1 VENVRLFYMFVYY
14 NRTTTTAVTFLA
26 SKYDCKIDAK
36 GRLVLPSRIKGN
48 FPEDTGNE
56 VVLRMAFEPCLIL
69 YPMVEF
75 KKTYQKIAGLN
86 EFNKEHRAL
95 QRNFFSSIQ
104 TVEIDGNGRIL
115 IPKQML
121 EYAGLDKNALVVGT
135 GMRVEIWNPERY
147 GAQEIDNPDELSQLA
162 EKYLME

>member
-1 VENVRLFYMFVYY
+1 M
-14 NRTTTTAVTFLA
+14 TFLA

-36 GRLVLPSRIKGN
+36 GRLVLPARIKGS

-104 TVEIDGNGRIL
+104 PVEIDSSGRIL
-115 IPKQML
+115 LPKAMM
-121 EYAGLDKNALVVGT
+121 EYAGLEKEAMVVGT
-135 GMRVEIWNPERY
+135 GQRVEIWNPERY
-147 GAQEIDNPDELSQLA
+147 SDQAIDDPEELSKLA
-162 EKYLME
+162 EKYLMD

>member
-1 VENVRLFYMFVYY
+1 M
-14 NRTTTTAVTFLA
+14 TFLA

-36 GRLVLPSRIKGN
+36 GRLVLPSKIKSN
-48 FPEDTGNE
+48 FPEETGNE

-75 KKTYQKIAGLN
+75 RKTYQKIAGLN

-104 TVEIDGNGRIL
+104 SVEIDSAGRIL

-121 EYAGLDKNALVVGT
+121 QYAGLEKDAMVVGT
-135 GMRVEIWNPERY
+135 GLRVEIWNPERY
-147 GAQEIDNPDELSQLA
+147 EAQSIEDPEELSKLA
-162 EKYLME
+162 EKYLLE

>member
-1 VENVRLFYMFVYY
+1 M
-14 NRTTTTAVTFLA
+14 TFLA
-26 SKYDCKIDAK
+26 STYDCKIDAK
-36 GRLVLPSRIKGN
+36 GRLVLPSKIKTN

-75 KKTYQKIAGLN
+75 RKTYQKIAGLN

-95 QRNFFSSIQ
+95 QRNFFSSVQ
-104 TVEIDGNGRIL
+104 TVEIDSAGRIL

-121 EYAGLDKNALVVGT
+121 QYAGLEKDAMVVGT
-135 GMRVEIWNPERY
+135 GLRVEIWNPERY
-147 GAQEIDNPDELSQLA
+147 NSQSIEDPDELSKLA
-162 EKYLME
+162 EKYLLE

>member
-1 VENVRLFYMFVYY
+1 M
-14 NRTTTTAVTFLA
+14 TFLA

-36 GRLVLPSRIKGN
+36 GRLVLPSKIKSN
-48 FPEDTGNE
+48 FPEDAGNE

-75 KKTYQKIAGLN
+75 RKTYQKIAGLN

-95 QRNFFSSIQ
+95 QRNFFSSVQ
-104 TVEIDGNGRIL
+104 TVEIDSAGRIL

-121 EYAGLDKNALVVGT
+121 QYAGLEKDAMVVGT
-135 GMRVEIWNPERY
+135 GLRVEIWNPDRY
-147 GAQEIDNPDELSQLA
+147 SDQSIEDPEELSQLA
-162 EKYLME
+162 EKYLLE

>member
-1 VENVRLFYMFVYY
+1 M
-14 NRTTTTAVTFLA
+14 TFLA

-36 GRLVLPSRIKGN
+36 GRLVLPSKIKAN
-48 FPEDTGNE
+48 FPEDAGNE

-75 KKTYQKIAGLN
+75 RKTYQKIAGLN

-95 QRNFFSSIQ
+95 QRNFFSSVQ
-104 TVEIDGNGRIL
+104 TVDIDSAGRIL

-121 EYAGLDKNALVVGT
+121 QYSGLDKDALVVGT
-135 GMRVEIWNPERY
+135 GLRVEIWNPERY
-147 GAQEIDNPDELSQLA
+147 DAQSIEDPEQLSQLA
-162 EKYLME
+162 EKYLLE

>member
-1 VENVRLFYMFVYY
+1 M
-14 NRTTTTAVTFLA
+14 TFLA

-36 GRLVLPSRIKGN
+36 GRLVLPSKIKSN
-48 FPEDTGNE
+48 FPEDAGNE

-75 KKTYQKIAGLN
+75 RKTYNKIAGLN

-95 QRNFFSSIQ
+95 QRNFFSSVQ
-104 TVEIDGNGRIL
+104 TVEIDSAGRIL

-121 EYAGLDKNALVVGT
+121 QYAGLDRDAMVVGT
-135 GMRVEIWNPERY
+135 GLRVEIWNPDRY
-147 GAQEIDNPDELSQLA
+147 AEQSIEDPEELSQLA
-162 EKYLME
+162 EKYLLE

>member
-1 VENVRLFYMFVYY
+1 
-14 NRTTTTAVTFLA
+14 VTFLA

-36 GRLVLPSRIKGN
+36 GRLVLPSKIKSN
-48 FPEDTGNE
+48 FPEDAGNE

-75 KKTYQKIAGLN
+75 RKTYQKIAGLN

-95 QRNFFSSIQ
+95 QRNFFSSVQ
-104 TVEIDGNGRIL
+104 TVEIDSAGRIL

-121 EYAGLDKNALVVGT
+121 QYGGLERDAMVVGT
-135 GMRVEIWNPERY
+135 GLRVEIWNPDRY
-147 GAQEIDNPDELSQLA
+147 TEQSIEDPEELSQLA
-162 EKYLME
+162 EKYLLE

>member
-1 VENVRLFYMFVYY
+1 
-14 NRTTTTAVTFLA
+14 VTFLA

-36 GRLVLPSRIKGN
+36 GRLVLPSKIKSN
-48 FPEDTGNE
+48 FPEDAGNE

-75 KKTYQKIAGLN
+75 RKTYNKIAGLN

-95 QRNFFSSIQ
+95 QRNFFSSVQ
-104 TVEIDGNGRIL
+104 TVEIDSAGRIL

-121 EYAGLDKNALVVGT
+121 QYAGLDRDAMVVGT
-135 GMRVEIWNPERY
+135 GLRVEIWNPDRY
-147 GAQEIDNPDELSQLA
+147 AEQSIEDPEELSQLA
-162 EKYLME
+162 EKYLLE

>member
-1 VENVRLFYMFVYY
+1 
-14 NRTTTTAVTFLA
+14 VTFLA

-36 GRLVLPSRIKGN
+36 GRLVLPSKIKSN
-48 FPEDTGNE
+48 FPEDAGNE

-75 KKTYQKIAGLN
+75 RKTYQKIAGLN

-95 QRNFFSSIQ
+95 QRNFFSSVQ
-104 TVEIDGNGRIL
+104 TVEIDSAGRIL

-121 EYAGLDKNALVVGT
+121 QYAGLEKDAMVVGT
-135 GMRVEIWNPERY
+135 GLRVEIWNPDRY
-147 GAQEIDNPDELSQLA
+147 SEQSIEDPDELSQLA
-162 EKYLME
+162 EKYLLE

>member
-1 VENVRLFYMFVYY
+1 M
-14 NRTTTTAVTFLA
+14 TFLA

-36 GRLVLPSRIKGN
+36 GRLVLPSKIKSN
-48 FPEDTGNE
+48 FPEDAGNE

-75 KKTYQKIAGLN
+75 RKTYQKIAGLN

-95 QRNFFSSIQ
+95 QRNFFSSVQ
-104 TVEIDGNGRIL
+104 TVEIDSAGRIL

-121 EYAGLDKNALVVGT
+121 QYAGLEKDAMVVGT
-135 GMRVEIWNPERY
+135 GLRVEIWNPDRY
-147 GAQEIDNPDELSQLA
+147 SEQSIEDPEELSQLA
-162 EKYLME
+162 EKYLLE

>member
-1 VENVRLFYMFVYY
+1 M
-14 NRTTTTAVTFLA
+14 TFLA

-36 GRLVLPSRIKGN
+36 GRLVLPSKIKSN
-48 FPEDTGNE
+48 FPEDAGNE

-75 KKTYQKIAGLN
+75 RKTYQKIAGLN

-95 QRNFFSSIQ
+95 QRNFFSSVQ
-104 TVEIDGNGRIL
+104 TVEIDSAGRIL

-121 EYAGLDKNALVVGT
+121 QYGGLERDAMVVGT
-135 GMRVEIWNPERY
+135 GLRVEIWNPDRY
-147 GAQEIDNPDELSQLA
+147 TEQSIEDPEELSQLA
-162 EKYLME
+162 EKYLLE

>member
-1 VENVRLFYMFVYY
+1 MN
-14 NRTTTTAVTFLA
+14 FLA
-26 SKYDCKIDAK
+26 STYDSKIDAK
-36 GRLVLPSRIKGN
+36 GRLVLPARMKAN
-48 FPEDTGNE
+48 FPEDAGNE

-75 KKTYQKIAGLN
+75 RKTYQKIAGLN

-104 TVEIDGNGRIL
+104 SVEIDSNGRIL

-121 EYAGLDKNALVVGT
+121 AYAGLEREATVVGT
-135 GMRVEIWNPERY
+135 GMRVEIWNPNRY
-147 GAQEIDNPDELSQLA
+147 TDQMIGDPDELSQLA
-162 EKYLME
+162 EKYLLE

>member
-1 VENVRLFYMFVYY
+1 M
-14 NRTTTTAVTFLA
+14 TFLA

-36 GRLVLPSRIKGN
+36 GRLVLPSKIKSN
-48 FPEDTGNE
+48 FPEDAGNE

-75 KKTYQKIAGLN
+75 RKTYQKIAGLN

-95 QRNFFSSIQ
+95 QRNFFSSVQ
-104 TVEIDGNGRIL
+104 TVEIDSAGRIL

-121 EYAGLDKNALVVGT
+121 QYAGLEKDAMVVGT
-135 GMRVEIWNPERY
+135 GLRVEIWNPDRY
-147 GAQEIDNPDELSQLA
+147 SEQSIEDPDELSQLA
-162 EKYLME
+162 EKYLLE